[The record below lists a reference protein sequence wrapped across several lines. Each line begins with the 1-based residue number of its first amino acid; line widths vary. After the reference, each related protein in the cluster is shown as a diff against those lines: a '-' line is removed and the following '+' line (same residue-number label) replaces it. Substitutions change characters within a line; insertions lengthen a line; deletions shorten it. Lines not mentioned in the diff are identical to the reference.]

1 MNKETLLRAHI
12 NRHSRLRYTVLNL
25 ALAKQTQ
32 PETDLVILLEDQL
45 LVLLPVNATVGMR
58 LSSLLTFCEDFFL
71 FPPRDKQWSWN
82 AKLALQLS
90 FLLECLEQG
99 SRDDFAGEA
108 YIYLNGNFQ
117 KKYYPVAHQN
127 QSAQPNHACL
137 GIVGEDCRNVNPNL
151 THILNALGPHSLQN
165 AELSLSPDQE
175 SYFRYNRQLDILG
188 IGRGASEQKMSQGA
202 MFEFTERWI
211 AHLDPEDKL
220 TAAYQD
226 IAQDALRPDQ
236 IWGISPLQAS
246 SEFLGFRA
254 DLVIDWLPAMMG
266 DQRKYIPLEM
276 VNYLLDSKTS
286 ITNSSNSSGCALGN
300 SPAEANLFS
309 AMEIVERDALLTTWY
324 SRSSPPRFTL
334 NTVTCPRSL
343 AIFKLFDLWGYE
355 LACFDMSLEWN
366 VPSVLVVLAG
376 RSEQQI
382 ACFVTSAAHL
392 NPKIALHSALEEAK
406 SLILTSERNYQRL
419 CQQEQT
425 PGDSDRLG
433 PHQEQYLYYCN
444 PKNRHHFDFL
454 LNTPESLSYQAF
466 LEKHPFQAATA
477 IDLLAQVQRAFR
489 QKGSELIMCDNTPPA
504 LRDCGLYSARSYLPN
519 SIHLTFGARAPSIPE
534 QRFHQAARHV
544 DWMRAIDV
552 PAQLQ
557 VHPLG

>member
-1 MNKETLLRAHI
+1 MNKETLLREHV

-45 LVLLPVNATVGMR
+45 LVLLPASSKIKMR
-58 LSSLLTFCEDFFL
+58 LNSLLTFCEDFSL
-71 FPPRDKQWSWN
+71 FSSRDKQWNWN

-90 FLLECLEQG
+90 FLLDSLVQG
-99 SRDDFAGEA
+99 SMDDFAGEA
-108 YIYLNGNFQ
+108 YIYLNGHFQ
-117 KKYYPVAHQN
+117 KKYYPAAH
-127 QSAQPNHACL
+127 QSAQRDSTCL
-137 GIVGEDCRNVNPNL
+137 GIVGEDCRNANPNL
-151 THILNALGPHSLQN
+151 AQILNALGPHSLQN
-165 AELSLSPDQE
+165 TELSLSPDQE

-188 IGRGASEQKMSQGA
+188 IGRGTSEQKMCQGA
-202 MFEFTERWI
+202 MFEFTERWV
-211 AHLDPEDKL
+211 AHLEPEDKL

-226 IAQDALRPDQ
+226 IAQEALRPDQ
-236 IWGISPLQAS
+236 IWGISPHQAN
-246 SEFLGFRA
+246 SEFPGFRE

-276 VNYLLDSKTS
+276 VNYLLDSQAS

-300 SPAEANLFS
+300 SPAEASLFS
-309 AMEIVERDALLTTWY
+309 AMEIIERDALLTTWY

-334 NTVTCPRSL
+334 NSVTCPRSI

-419 CQQEQT
+419 RQQGQT

-454 LNTPESLSYQAF
+454 LTTPESLSYQDF
-466 LEKHPFQAATA
+466 LERHPFQAATA
-477 IDLLAQVQRAFR
+477 IDLLAQVQRAVK
-489 QKGSELIMCDNTPPA
+489 QKGSELIICDNTPPA
-504 LRDCGLYSARSYLPN
+504 LRDCGLYSARTYLPN
-519 SIHLTFGARAPSIPE
+519 GIHLTFGARAPSIPA

-544 DWMRAIDV
+544 DWVRAIEV